1 MDLSLEQLTLSV
13 SAVARQAG
21 LYIREQRQQF
31 DDSRIER
38 KHSHDYVSY
47 VDKGSEQLI
56 VSRLRE
62 LLPQA
67 GFITEEGSATYSQEQ
82 YCWVV
87 DPLDGTTNF
96 LHDYAPYAV
105 SIALCQG
112 MDILFGFVVV
122 HHTCTGHIG
131 ARVLG
136 DADSHACRHF
146 DANLGGRI

>member
-56 VSRLRE
+56 VRQLRE
-62 LLPQA
+62 LLPEA
-67 GFITEEGSATYSQEQ
+67 GFITEEGSATYSQERISS
-82 YCWVV
+82 
-87 DPLDGTTNF
+87 TTT
-96 LHDYAPYAV
+96 PP
-105 SIALCQG
+105 
-112 MDILFGFVVV
+112 MP
-122 HHTCTGHIG
+122 
-131 ARVLG
+131 
-136 DADSHACRHF
+136 
-146 DANLGGRI
+146 